1 MTAFYAHSVTGT
13 VARYCSSV
21 RYGRFGRI
29 VSRWRAGAVVRENLV
44 VAFPVIAYGGTVAI
58 GLGDVVIQLPARL
71 IATITQRKPDDLSGT
86 STQGYP

>member
-1 MTAFYAHSVTGT
+1 MGGLAGLFP
-13 VARYCSSV
+13 
-21 RYGRFGRI
+21 
-29 VSRWRAGAVVRENLV
+29 AGAVVRENLV

-71 IATITQRKPDDLSGT
+71 IATITQREPDDLSGT